1 VLPLPCRSVPLK
13 PKTALLMS
21 EEVFLEPILRHL
33 LAPWGHQVVRVA
45 HADEVPE
52 LTAGA
57 APGLIVLD
65 LPAADDA
72 SLRLVQGLA
81 ISGVPLIVLSPDAQA
96 LQGQAGQGVRVLA
109 WPPDVAALTEAI
121 RESLG
126 GEPSAAPGAR
136 DEPARSWLAR
146 VATAAATLLLVALA
160 ALLLA
165 PSLGVPGAPNVLER
179 LLAKKEEAESA
190 GEAPL
195 AVRLIE
201 GEPQTFELPDEVV
214 RQMALSHPYRVP
226 REAAPRPLAVTGTL
240 AFDPDALARVQSRF
254 PGEVV
259 ALGPGTTRGQWRYGM
274 RVKEGELLAVVW
286 SKELGEKKSDLVD
299 ALAQLKLDQDTLK
312 RLEEL
317 YSSTGGTSEAAVRQ
331 ARRNVSAGINAVN
344 KAKRTLLTWRLLPE
358 EIKAV
363 EDEAKRIIERKGKR
377 DPERE
382 KDWARVEVRAP
393 INGII
398 VEKNVVRG
406 HIVDTATDLF
416 KIADMS
422 RLAVYAS
429 VYEEDLQLLRRER
442 DYYAEGPVPWQVHLT
457 SDPMRRALQSPGIE
471 KVGLIVDP
479 NQHTALVFGQLRVGQ
494 FVTAT
499 LELPP
504 SPGVVSVPAAAL
516 DEDGQA
522 SYVVVR
528 PDPDKPRFQLR
539 RVRVL
544 RRFNGA
550 AYVASEASPAQRA
563 EGALPLRPGEL
574 VVTAGAVQLRAALE
588 EAQAKASAKKGAAQ

>member
-1 VLPLPCRSVPLK
+1 
-13 PKTALLMS
+13 MS
-21 EEVFLEPILRHL
+21 GEGFLEPILRDL

-45 HADEVPE
+45 HADDVPE
-52 LTAGA
+52 LLAGA
-57 APGLIVLD
+57 APRLIVLD

-72 SLRLVQGLA
+72 SLRLIKGLA
-81 ISGVPLIVLSPDAQA
+81 GSGVPLIVLSCDAQA
-96 LQGQAGQGVRVLA
+96 LQGQAGQGVRVLG
-109 WPPDVAALTEAI
+109 WPPDVAALTEAL

-126 GEPSAAPGAR
+126 SEPSASPGGS
-136 DEPARSWLAR
+136 DEPAQSWLGR
-146 VATAAATLLLVALA
+146 FATAAATLLLVALA

-190 GEAPL
+190 EEAPL
-195 AVRLIE
+195 AVRLV
-201 GEPQTFELPDEVV
+201 GGPDTFELPDEVV

-226 REAAPRPLAVTGTL
+226 REAVPRPLTVTGTL

-259 ALGPGTTRGQWRYGM
+259 ALGPGTTKGQWRYGM

-299 ALAQLKLDQDTLK
+299 AMAQLKLDQDTLK

-363 EDEAKRIIERKGKR
+363 EDEAKRVIERKGKR

-382 KDWARVEVRAP
+382 KDWARVEIRAP
-393 INGII
+393 ISGVI

-406 HIVDTATDLF
+406 HIVDTTTDLF
-416 KIADMS
+416 KVADMS

-442 DYYAEGPVPWQVHLT
+442 DYYATEPVPWQVYLT
-457 SDPMRRALQSPGIE
+457 SDPMRRSLQSPGIE

-479 NQHTALVFGQLRVGQ
+479 NQHTALVFGRVDNTDGQLRVGQ

-499 LELPP
+499 VNLPP

-550 AYVASEASPAQRA
+550 AYVASEVSLAQRA
-563 EGALPLRPGEL
+563 EGALPLRPGEW

-588 EAQAKASAKKGAAQ
+588 EARAKACVKKGAAQ